1 MIRFDRVS
9 FRYNEKQET
18 SFEIR
23 EVSFSCAGNK
33 IYGFIGGNGSGKSTY
48 ARLISGLLT
57 PDSGKIEVCG
67 TNTASEDAEIH
78 KNVGIIFQNPENQ
91 IVGTTVEEDIAF
103 GLENLSVPA
112 EEMPEKINRI
122 AAELGIENM
131 LQKPVHHLSGGQ
143 QQLLCVASV
152 LVMQP
157 DWLIFDEPTSHLDP
171 WSRRKF
177 WGILKHLKA
186 SKEVGIIV
194 ISQISDDFDYF
205 DEIKVFS
212 QGDII
217 FSGSPTELKQQVK
230 LKEIVHF
237 PEKWKYEE
245 LQN

>member
-1 MIRFDRVS
+1 
-9 FRYNEKQET
+9 
-18 SFEIR
+18 
-23 EVSFSCAGNK
+23 
-33 IYGFIGGNGSGKSTY
+33 
-48 ARLISGLLT
+48 
-57 PDSGKIEVCG
+57 
-67 TNTASEDAEIH
+67 
-78 KNVGIIFQNPENQ
+78 
-91 IVGTTVEEDIAF
+91 
-103 GLENLSVPA
+103 VPA